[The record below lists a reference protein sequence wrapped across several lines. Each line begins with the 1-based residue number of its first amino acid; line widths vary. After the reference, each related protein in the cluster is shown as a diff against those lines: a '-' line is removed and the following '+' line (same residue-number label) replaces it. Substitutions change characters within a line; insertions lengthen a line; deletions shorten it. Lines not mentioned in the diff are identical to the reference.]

1 MDPKAIALIRVVDD
15 DRAVSKAIQFL
26 LENEDWTVQVFS
38 SGEEFLVNEAPSVPG
53 CIILDVQMGGISGI
67 EVHKEL
73 IARESKV
80 PIIFLTAHGDIPMAV
95 EAMKEG
101 AAEFLVKP
109 LDPEKLLQ
117 LVEKH
122 VEWDIK
128 RRQWSVSK
136 EEAERRVESLTLRE
150 RQIVELVLKD
160 LSNQEIAEALKLSR
174 RTIECHRQVAYKKL
188 QVNTSKYPGLPM
200 KEDFNTDRRQRKE
213 SIK

>member
-26 LENEDWTVQVFS
+26 LGNEDWTVQVFS

-53 CIILDVQMGGISGI
+53 CIILDIQMGGISGI

-73 IARESKV
+73 IARESEV

-188 QVNTSKYPGLPM
+188 QVNNV
-200 KEDFNTDRRQRKE
+200 KELKLILEEGKQ
-213 SIK
+213 

>member
-101 AAEFLVKP
+101 AAEYLVKP

-188 QVNTSKYPGLPM
+188 QVNNV
-200 KEDFNTDRRQRKE
+200 KELKLILEEGKQ
-213 SIK
+213 

>member
-26 LENEDWTVQVFS
+26 LGNEDWTVQVFS

-53 CIILDVQMGGISGI
+53 CIILDIQMGGISGI

-73 IARESKV
+73 IARESEV

-174 RTIECHRQVAYKKL
+174 RTIECPRQVAYKKL
-188 QVNTSKYPGLPM
+188 QVNNV
-200 KEDFNTDRRQRKE
+200 KELKLILEEGKQ
-213 SIK
+213 

>member
-26 LENEDWTVQVFS
+26 LGNEDWTVQVFS
-38 SGEEFLVNEAPSVPG
+38 SGEEFLFNEAPSVPG
-53 CIILDVQMGGISGI
+53 CIIQDIKMCGISGI

-73 IARESKV
+73 IARESEV

-188 QVNTSKYPGLPM
+188 QVNNV
-200 KEDFNTDRRQRKE
+200 KELKLILEEGKQ
-213 SIK
+213 

>member
-136 EEAERRVESLTLRE
+136 EKAERRVESLTLRE

-188 QVNTSKYPGLPM
+188 QVNNV
-200 KEDFNTDRRQRKE
+200 KELKLILEEGKQ
-213 SIK
+213 

>member
-26 LENEDWTVQVFS
+26 LGNEDWTVQVFS

-53 CIILDVQMGGISGI
+53 CIILDIQMGGISGI

-73 IARESKV
+73 IARESEV

-188 QVNTSKYPGLPM
+188 QVNNVKELKPELPA
-200 KEDFNTDRRQRKE
+200 DLTLNGYAA
-213 SIK
+213 

>member
-53 CIILDVQMGGISGI
+53 CIILDAQMGGISGI

-188 QVNTSKYPGLPM
+188 QVNNV
-200 KEDFNTDRRQRKE
+200 KELKLILEEGKQ
-213 SIK
+213 

>member
-26 LENEDWTVQVFS
+26 LGNEDWTVQVFS
-38 SGEEFLVNEAPSVPG
+38 SGEEFLVNEAPSVLG
-53 CIILDVQMGGISGI
+53 CIILDIQMGGISGI

-73 IARESKV
+73 IARESEV

-188 QVNTSKYPGLPM
+188 QVNNV
-200 KEDFNTDRRQRKE
+200 KELKLILEEGKQ
-213 SIK
+213 

>member
-109 LDPEKLLQ
+109 LDPEKQLQ

-122 VEWDIK
+122 VERDIK

-188 QVNTSKYPGLPM
+188 QVNNV
-200 KEDFNTDRRQRKE
+200 KELKLILEEGKQ
-213 SIK
+213 

>member
-53 CIILDVQMGGISGI
+53 CIILEVQMGGISGI

-188 QVNTSKYPGLPM
+188 QVNNV
-200 KEDFNTDRRQRKE
+200 KELKLILEEGKQ
-213 SIK
+213 

>member
-174 RTIECHRQVAYKKL
+174 RTIECHRQVAYKELKL
-188 QVNTSKYPGLPM
+188 ILEEGKQ
-200 KEDFNTDRRQRKE
+200 
-213 SIK
+213 

>member
-38 SGEEFLVNEAPSVPG
+38 SGEEFLVHEAPSVPG
-53 CIILDVQMGGISGI
+53 GLILDVQMGGISGI

-188 QVNTSKYPGLPM
+188 QVNNV
-200 KEDFNTDRRQRKE
+200 KELKLILEEGKQ
-213 SIK
+213 

>member
-73 IARESKV
+73 NARESKV

-188 QVNTSKYPGLPM
+188 QVNNV
-200 KEDFNTDRRQRKE
+200 KELKLILEEGKQ
-213 SIK
+213 

>member
-38 SGEEFLVNEAPSVPG
+38 SGEEFLINEAPSVPG
-53 CIILDVQMGGISGI
+53 CIILDIQMGGISGI

-188 QVNTSKYPGLPM
+188 QVNNV
-200 KEDFNTDRRQRKE
+200 KELKLILEEGKQ
-213 SIK
+213 

>member
-80 PIIFLTAHGDIPMAV
+80 PIIFLTAHGNIPMAV

-188 QVNTSKYPGLPM
+188 QVNNV
-200 KEDFNTDRRQRKE
+200 KELKLILEEGKQ
-213 SIK
+213 

>member
-26 LENEDWTVQVFS
+26 LGNEDWTVQVFS

-53 CIILDVQMGGISGI
+53 CIILDIQMGGISGI

-73 IARESKV
+73 IARESEV

-109 LDPEKLLQ
+109 LDPEKLLH

-188 QVNTSKYPGLPM
+188 QVNNV
-200 KEDFNTDRRQRKE
+200 KELKLILEEGKQ
-213 SIK
+213 

>member
-53 CIILDVQMGGISGI
+53 CIIVDVQMGGISGI

-188 QVNTSKYPGLPM
+188 QVNNV
-200 KEDFNTDRRQRKE
+200 KELKLILEEGKQ
-213 SIK
+213 

>member
-15 DRAVSKAIQFL
+15 DRAVTKAIQFL

-188 QVNTSKYPGLPM
+188 QVNNV
-200 KEDFNTDRRQRKE
+200 KELKLILEEGKQ
-213 SIK
+213 

>member
-26 LENEDWTVQVFS
+26 LGNEDWTVQVFS

-53 CIILDVQMGGISGI
+53 CIILDIQMGGISGI

-73 IARESKV
+73 IARESEV
-80 PIIFLTAHGDIPMAV
+80 PIIFLTAHGDVPMAV

-188 QVNTSKYPGLPM
+188 QVNNV
-200 KEDFNTDRRQRKE
+200 KELKLILEEGKQ
-213 SIK
+213 

>member
-1 MDPKAIALIRVVDD
+1 MDPKAIAWIRVVDD

-188 QVNTSKYPGLPM
+188 QVNNV
-200 KEDFNTDRRQRKE
+200 KELKLILEEGKQ
-213 SIK
+213 

>member
-38 SGEEFLVNEAPSVPG
+38 SGEEFLVNEVPSVPG

-188 QVNTSKYPGLPM
+188 QVNNV
-200 KEDFNTDRRQRKE
+200 KELKLILEEGKQ
-213 SIK
+213 

>member
-15 DRAVSKAIQFL
+15 DRAISKAIQFL
-26 LENEDWTVQVFS
+26 LGNEDWTVQVFS

-53 CIILDVQMGGISGI
+53 CIILDIQMGGISGI

-73 IARESKV
+73 IARESEV

-188 QVNTSKYPGLPM
+188 QVNNV
-200 KEDFNTDRRQRKE
+200 KELKLILEEGKQ
-213 SIK
+213 

>member
-53 CIILDVQMGGISGI
+53 CIILDVQMGGMSGI

-188 QVNTSKYPGLPM
+188 QVNNV
-200 KEDFNTDRRQRKE
+200 KELKLILEEGKQ
-213 SIK
+213 

>member
-26 LENEDWTVQVFS
+26 LGNEDWTVQVFS

-53 CIILDVQMGGISGI
+53 CIILDIQMGGISGI

-73 IARESKV
+73 IARESEV

-101 AAEFLVKP
+101 AAEVLVKP

-188 QVNTSKYPGLPM
+188 QVNNV
-200 KEDFNTDRRQRKE
+200 KELKLILEEGKQ
-213 SIK
+213 

>member
-1 MDPKAIALIRVVDD
+1 MDTKAIALIRVVDD

-188 QVNTSKYPGLPM
+188 QVNNV
-200 KEDFNTDRRQRKE
+200 KELKLILEEGKQ
-213 SIK
+213 

>member
-26 LENEDWTVQVFS
+26 LGNEDWTVQVFS

-160 LSNQEIAEALKLSR
+160 LSNQEIAETLKLSR

-188 QVNTSKYPGLPM
+188 QVNNV
-200 KEDFNTDRRQRKE
+200 KELKLILEEGKQ
-213 SIK
+213 

>member
-188 QVNTSKYPGLPM
+188 QVNNV
-200 KEDFNTDRRQRKE
+200 KELKLILEEGKQ
-213 SIK
+213 

>member
-101 AAEFLVKP
+101 AAEFLGSRKTASACRKTCRMGHK
-109 LDPEKLLQ
+109 ETA
-117 LVEKH
+117 VECL
-122 VEWDIK
+122 K
-128 RRQWSVSK
+128 RR
-136 EEAERRVESLTLRE
+136 
-150 RQIVELVLKD
+150 
-160 LSNQEIAEALKLSR
+160 SR
-174 RTIECHRQVAYKKL
+174 AAR
-188 QVNTSKYPGLPM
+188 
-200 KEDFNTDRRQRKE
+200 
-213 SIK
+213 

>member
-188 QVNTSKYPGLPM
+188 QVNNV
-200 KEDFNTDRRQRKE
+200 KELKLILE
-213 SIK
+213 

>member
-136 EEAERRVESLTLRE
+136 EEAERRVESLILRE

-188 QVNTSKYPGLPM
+188 QVNNV
-200 KEDFNTDRRQRKE
+200 KELKLILEEGKQ
-213 SIK
+213 

>member
-128 RRQWSVSK
+128 RRRWSVSK

-188 QVNTSKYPGLPM
+188 QVNNV
-200 KEDFNTDRRQRKE
+200 KELKLILEEGKQ
-213 SIK
+213 

>member
-188 QVNTSKYPGLPM
+188 QVNNV
-200 KEDFNTDRRQRKE
+200 KELRNLCTKGG
-213 SIK
+213 

>member
-128 RRQWSVSK
+128 RRQWNVSK

-188 QVNTSKYPGLPM
+188 QVNNV
-200 KEDFNTDRRQRKE
+200 KELKLILEEGKQ
-213 SIK
+213 

>member
-117 LVEKH
+117 LVDKH

-188 QVNTSKYPGLPM
+188 QVNNV
-200 KEDFNTDRRQRKE
+200 KELKLILEEGKQ
-213 SIK
+213 

>member
-15 DRAVSKAIQFL
+15 DRGVSKAIQFL

-188 QVNTSKYPGLPM
+188 QVNNV
-200 KEDFNTDRRQRKE
+200 KELKLILEEGKQ
-213 SIK
+213 

>member
-67 EVHKEL
+67 EVHKQL

-188 QVNTSKYPGLPM
+188 QVNNV
-200 KEDFNTDRRQRKE
+200 KELKLILEEGKQ
-213 SIK
+213 

>member
-80 PIIFLTAHGDIPMAV
+80 PIIFLTAHGDIPKAV

-188 QVNTSKYPGLPM
+188 QVNNV
-200 KEDFNTDRRQRKE
+200 KELKLILEEGKQ
-213 SIK
+213 

>member
-26 LENEDWTVQVFS
+26 LGNEDWTVQVFS

-53 CIILDVQMGGISGI
+53 CIILDIQMGGISGI

-73 IARESKV
+73 IARESEV

-136 EEAERRVESLTLRE
+136 EEAEWRVESLTLRE

-188 QVNTSKYPGLPM
+188 QVNNV
-200 KEDFNTDRRQRKE
+200 KELKLILEEGKQ
-213 SIK
+213 

>member
-80 PIIFLTAHGDIPMAV
+80 PIIFLTAHGDIPMTV

-188 QVNTSKYPGLPM
+188 QVNNV
-200 KEDFNTDRRQRKE
+200 KELKLILEEGKQ
-213 SIK
+213 